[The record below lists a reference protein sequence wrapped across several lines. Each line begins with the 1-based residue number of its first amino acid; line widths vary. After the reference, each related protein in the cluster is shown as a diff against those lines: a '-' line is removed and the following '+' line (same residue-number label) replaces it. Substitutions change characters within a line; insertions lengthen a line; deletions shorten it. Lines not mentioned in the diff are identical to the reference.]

1 MPFAYSQQSAFE
13 RLLLLIA
20 TFVQYPGI
28 GSAQVNALDPP
39 CGAFEAIQKKMQAIA
54 QTCDIDLPLYS
65 AHTLRKDL
73 KTLRKYGILERRMY
87 RWGYYLGTG
96 AMNRDE
102 LQTALQSLA
111 AHAKSQGDPTVR
123 RVFQTLEQ
131 RLRGLNLESS
141 GQLFYPV
148 RTQLD
153 RAIVYADPEEMM
165 NKGQYRH
172 TLFHQ
177 FVALETAISQG
188 QVVKLYRQQN
198 PYSHVNTG
206 YIQVYPLQ
214 LIYVDIA
221 WYLLYENQ
229 STRHLEIERVD
240 RFSDSLTVV
249 ESTGRGL
256 LAQQQSLQTAH
267 KLLSNGWG
275 LYLGN
280 ALEQSKELAG
290 QLDYVDVWVKFFPP
304 VMNFIL
310 EGDRRHPKQKV
321 EKRTK
326 GKEVYVNYKIK
337 LPARSLNEFCYWV
350 HRFMHYAQIIAP
362 QSLVEQHHQ
371 AALALVKRYET

>member
-1 MPFAYSQQSAFE
+1 MPFAYSEQSAFE

-28 GSAQVNALDPP
+28 GSAESGAQDSARD
-39 CGAFEAIQKKMQAIA
+39 AFEVIQEKMQAIS

-73 KTLRKYGILERRMY
+73 KTLRQYGILERRMY

-96 AMNRDE
+96 AMSRDE

-111 AHAKSQGDPTVR
+111 AHAKSQRDPNVR

-131 RLRGLNLESS
+131 RLRGLNLESA

-177 FVALETAISQG
+177 LIGLETAIFQG
-188 QVVKLYRQQN
+188 QVVKLYRQRD
-198 PYSHVNTG
+198 PYSQINVG

-221 WYLLYENQ
+221 WYLLYEDQ
-229 STRHLEIERVD
+229 STQHLEVERVD
-240 RFSDSLTVV
+240 RFSDFLTVV
-249 ESTGRGL
+249 DPNGRGL
-256 LAQQQSLQTAH
+256 PAQQQSLQTAH

-280 ALEQSKELAG
+280 AAEQSKERAG
-290 QLDYVDVWVKFFPP
+290 QLDYVEVWVKFFPP

-321 EKRTK
+321 QKRTK
-326 GKEVYVNYKIK
+326 GQETHVDYKIK

-350 HRFMHYAQIIAP
+350 HRFMQYAQIISP

-371 AALALVKRYET
+371 AALALAKRYET